1 MADTSILAALFDRLE
16 QPVKNYLAEHNPVFE
31 NMTVQEIHTL
41 LQDVRDL
48 LNVPVWD
55 PWTTFCRENAR
66 ALPKHG
72 HTIETAWLHY
82 KSFEIDAP
90 AFDVSHRMK
99 LMTDDGA
106 YAVGEVYFSASNP
119 KESRIWSYRTE
130 KWINWSSAGMIC
142 ITQGDVQYQDT
153 INKVLNACRQGAD
166 AYCLNKRPS
175 GSARNKLAT
184 KVTPVKRERTVKTAE
199 QPVEKRTAV
208 KTVTHLPGDAVEII
222 NTLFGIAETVQILE
236 TNVKR
241 WKARMD
247 ELFPGTFIKGEQN
260 D

>member
-1 MADTSILAALFDRLE
+1 
-16 QPVKNYLAEHNPVFE
+16 VFE
-31 NMTVQEIHTL
+31 DMTVQEIHNL
-41 LQDVRDL
+41 MQDVRDA

-55 PWTTFCRENAR
+55 TWTTFCRENAR

-72 HTIETAWLHY
+72 HSTETAWLQYH
-82 KSFEIDAP
+82 SLEIEAP
-90 AFDVSHRMK
+90 TFDVSHRMK

-106 YAVGEVYFSASNP
+106 YAVGEVYFNASNP

-130 KWINWSSAGMIC
+130 KWINWSSAGMLV

-153 INKVLNACRQGAD
+153 IIKVLKACQQGAD

-184 KVTPVKRERTVKTAE
+184 KAIPVKKERTVKTAE
-199 QPVEKRTAV
+199 QPVEKRTTAKAV
-208 KTVTHLPGDAVEII
+208 NQLPGDAIEII

-236 TNVKR
+236 PNIKR

>member
-1 MADTSILAALFDRLE
+1 MADTPILAALFDRLE
-16 QPVKNYLAEHNPVFE
+16 QSVKDYLAEHNPVLE
-31 NMTVQEIHTL
+31 NMTVQEIHQL
-41 LQDVRDL
+41 LQDVRDA

-55 PWTTFCRENAR
+55 TWTTFCRENAR
-66 ALPKHG
+66 ALPKQG
-72 HTIETAWLHY
+72 HSIETAWVHY
-82 KSFEIDAP
+82 KFLEIEAP

-99 LMTDDGA
+99 LMTDDGVS
-106 YAVGEVYFSASNP
+106 AVGEVYFNASNP
-119 KESRIWSYRTE
+119 KGSRIWSYRTE
-130 KWINWSSAGMIC
+130 KWINWSSAGMIV

-153 INKVLNACRQGAD
+153 IIKVLNACQQGAD
-166 AYCLNKRPS
+166 VYLLNKRPS

-184 KVTPVKRERTVKTAE
+184 KSTTGKQERTVKTAE
-199 QPVEKRTAV
+199 QPVEKRTAAKV
-208 KTVTHLPGDAVEII
+208 VTQLPGDAVEII

-236 TNVKR
+236 PNIKR